1 MWGCDSI
8 KSSSEC
14 RIENRGELQHG
25 TWITTCWFCT
35 DDEIVVDMVVS
46 IPRRIRCCGWKTKSR
61 STRYC
66 GHI

>member
-1 MWGCDSI
+1 
-8 KSSSEC
+8 
-14 RIENRGELQHG
+14 
-25 TWITTCWFCT
+25 
-35 DDEIVVDMVVS
+35 MVVS